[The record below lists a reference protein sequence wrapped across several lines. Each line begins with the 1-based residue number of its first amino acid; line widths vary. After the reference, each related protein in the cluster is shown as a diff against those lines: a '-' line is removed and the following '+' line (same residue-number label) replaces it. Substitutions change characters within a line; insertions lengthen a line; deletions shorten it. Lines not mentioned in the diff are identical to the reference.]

1 MPVEVKKVSRET
13 LYIAIA
19 TTATILVWIGMEIFS
34 ALTKSAQVA
43 VDKQTLRPLPER
55 LDEPEL
61 NLVKQRWQIED
72 TAELTV
78 TESGKSVSIE
88 ATPSGR
94 L

>member
-1 MPVEVKKVSRET
+1 MPVEVKKVSRDS
-13 LYIAIA
+13 LYIAMA
-19 TTATILVWIGMEIFS
+19 TTVTILAWIGMEVFGS
-34 ALTKSAQVA
+34 LTKSEKVV

-55 LDEPEL
+55 LDQQEL

-78 TESGKSVSIE
+78 TESGKNVSIE

>member
-1 MPVEVKKVSRET
+1 MPVEVKKVSRDT

-19 TTATILVWIGMEIFS
+19 TTATILVWIGMEVFS
-34 ALTKSAQVA
+34 SLTKSAKMV
-43 VDKQTLRPLPER
+43 VDKTQLRPLPER
-55 LDEPEL
+55 LDEQEL

-78 TESGKSVSIE
+78 TGSGKSVSIE

>member
-1 MPVEVKKVSRET
+1 MPVEVKKVSRDT
-13 LYIAIA
+13 LYVAMA
-19 TTATILVWIGMEIFS
+19 TTATILVWIGVEIFS
-34 ALTKSAQVA
+34 SLTKSAKVV
-43 VDKQTLRPLPER
+43 VDKQQLRPLPER
-55 LDEPEL
+55 LDQQEL

-88 ATPSGR
+88 ATPSGQ